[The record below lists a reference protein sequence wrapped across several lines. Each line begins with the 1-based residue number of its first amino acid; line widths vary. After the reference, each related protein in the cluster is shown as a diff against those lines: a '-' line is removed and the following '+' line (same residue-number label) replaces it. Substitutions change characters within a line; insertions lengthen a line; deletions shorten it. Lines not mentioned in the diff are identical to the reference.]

1 MSHCVE
7 FVAGQKGRKVTAD
20 DIVAAI
26 RPRGRQRVPDHVK
39 AELLTELRSSVLK

>member
-1 MSHCVE
+1 MFCSE
-7 FVAGQKGRKVTAD
+7 FVAGAKGHKVTAD

-39 AELLTELRSSVLK
+39 AELLTELRSSIVK